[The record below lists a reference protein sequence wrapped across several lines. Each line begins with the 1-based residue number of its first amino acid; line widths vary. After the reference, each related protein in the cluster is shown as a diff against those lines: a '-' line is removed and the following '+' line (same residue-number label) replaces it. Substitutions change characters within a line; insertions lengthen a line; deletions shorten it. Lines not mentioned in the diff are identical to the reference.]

1 VTDTTEAPDPVI
13 DFVPV
18 ERVRDGKPVTEELLV
33 RFQPAFG
40 PLPACLSIGAE
51 WSERRQEFRRY
62 DAYDVESCP
71 SALGRAF
78 RLVRAPE
85 AVEKD
90 PDHEPEYWVLIAGPK
105 DTHCQCKGFQAVE
118 LKDRVCKHVTVLR
131 WLISEKHI

>member
-1 VTDTTEAPDPVI
+1 MTDTTEAPDPVI

-18 ERVRDGKPVTEELLV
+18 ERVRDGKPVTVELLV

-40 PLPACLSIGAE
+40 PLPARLSVGAD

-62 DAYDVESCP
+62 DAYDVEPCP

-90 PDHEPEYWVLIAGPK
+90 PDHEPEYWVLIAGK
-105 DTHCQCKGFQAVE
+105 DTRCDCKGFAATE
-118 LKDRVCKHVTVLR
+118 RAGRTCKHVAALTHL
-131 WLISEKHI
+131 LTIGAI